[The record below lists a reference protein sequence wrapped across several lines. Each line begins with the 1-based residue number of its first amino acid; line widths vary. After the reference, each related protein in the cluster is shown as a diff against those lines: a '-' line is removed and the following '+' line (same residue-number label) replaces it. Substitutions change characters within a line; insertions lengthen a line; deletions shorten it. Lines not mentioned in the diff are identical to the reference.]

1 MESATSGATAQ
12 NAINRPVMWGIMGC
26 IAAVGLVM
34 APSVSAAKMDEPQV
48 DYSADS
54 VMESEGMAMKSRVYH
69 SHGKQRQEMGGGEGV
84 VTIIR
89 PDKKVVWQLMG
100 NMYMEMAMDQQG
112 SPDAHDLDV
121 QQRTAMGE
129 EEINGVKTTK
139 YKVIATGKDGKK
151 FGGFFWTTKD
161 GITMK
166 MDLLYK
172 EGKNKDRVAIE
183 LSNLKIEKQD
193 PKLFEI
199 PVGYTK
205 NDMGAMMGRGKP
217 AGKPGADEM
226 PKDVGG
232 DGAGGAG
239 MDPDKMMKEMMEQAQ

>member
-1 MESATSGATAQ
+1 MESATSGVAAQ
-12 NAINRPVMWGIMGC
+12 NAKNRPVMWGVMGC
-26 IAAVGLVM
+26 IAAVGFTM
-34 APSVSAAKMDEPQV
+34 ASSVWAAKMQVPQV

-54 VMESEGMAMKSRVYH
+54 VMESEGTTMKSRVYH
-69 SHGKQRQEMGGGEGV
+69 SHGKQRQEMGGGEGMV
-84 VTIIR
+84 SIIR

-100 NMYMEMAMDQQG
+100 NMYMEMSMDQAG
-112 SPDAHDLDV
+112 SQDPHDMDM
-121 QQRTAMGE
+121 QQTAVGE
-129 EEINGVKTTK
+129 EVINGVKTTK

-183 LSNLKIEKQD
+183 LSNLKVEKQD

-199 PVGYTK
+199 PAGYTK
-205 NDMGAMMGRGKP
+205 NDMGAMMGRGQP
-217 AGKPGADEM
+217 AGKTGTDEM
-226 PKDVGG
+226 PKGT
-232 DGAGGAG
+232 GGAG